1 MTTPLSGIKVIE
13 IGTLIA
19 APFAARL
26 MAEFGAEVIKIE
38 SLGQGDPLRKWRKL
52 HEGTSLW
59 WYLQSRNKKS
69 LALNLKSSEGL
80 GLIKQLLGDADVLIE
95 NLRPGGLEKL
105 GLGWD
110 VLHSLNPKL
119 TLVRISGYGQ
129 TGPYRDRPGFGAI
142 GEAMGGIRYTT
153 GNPDSP
159 PARVGVSLGD
169 SLASLH
175 GVIGALMSLLRVKTG
190 QGDGQVVDV
199 SLAESVFNVME
210 SLVPEYDMLGH
221 VRERS
226 GGALP
231 GIAPSNTY
239 LTADGAYVVIAG
251 NSDPIYKR
259 LMTAIGRSDLAEA
272 AEFAHNDGR
281 AAKSAVLDAAITHWT
296 SSLPIEQ
303 VLSALE
309 AAEVPAG
316 RIYSVADIVSDPH
329 YQARD
334 MLLNAQLPGGVS
346 VKMPGIVPKLSETP
360 GAVNWQG
367 PALGQHTDDILSG
380 LGLADADIQ
389 RLKIR
394 GWCNDPGLFRAIDRA
409 GSLAARWPAN
419 RTDLGRDGR
428 QDRADRPTL
437 SRRVF
442 TDRGGLVRLAQGHPG
457 AA

>member
-1 MTTPLSGIKVIE
+1 MTAPLTGIKVIE

-38 SLGQGDPLRKWRKL
+38 AMGQGDPLRKWRKL

-69 LALNLKSSEGL
+69 LALDLKSPEGL
-80 GLIKQLLGDADVLIE
+80 GVIKQLLGDADVLIE

-110 VLHSLNPKL
+110 VLHALNPKL

-199 SLAESVFNVME
+199 SLAESVFNLME

-259 LMTAIGRSDLAEA
+259 LMTTIGRADLAEA
-272 AEFAHNDGR
+272 PEFAHNDGR
-281 AAKSAVLDAAITHWT
+281 AAKSGLLDAAITHWT
-296 SSLPIEQ
+296 SSLPIDQ

-334 MLLNAQLPGGVS
+334 MLLNAELPGGVS

-367 PALGQHTDDILSG
+367 PTLGQHTDDILAG
-380 LGLADADIQ
+380 LGLTGADIQ
-389 RLKIR
+389 RL
-394 GWCNDPGLFRAIDRA
+394 
-409 GSLAARWPAN
+409 
-419 RTDLGRDGR
+419 RTLGVV
-428 QDRADRPTL
+428 Q
-437 SRRVF
+437 
-442 TDRGGLVRLAQGHPG
+442 
-457 AA
+457 

>member
-1 MTTPLSGIKVIE
+1 MTAPLSGIKVVE

-19 APFAARL
+19 APFAARM

-38 SLGQGDPLRKWRKL
+38 AMGQGDPLRKWRKL

-69 LALNLKSSEGL
+69 LALDLKSPEGL
-80 GLIKQLLGDADVLIE
+80 DLIKQLLGDADVLIE

-110 VLHSLNPKL
+110 VLHALNPKL

-190 QGDGQVVDV
+190 QGDGQIVDV
-199 SLAESVFNVME
+199 SLAESVFNLME

-259 LMTAIGRSDLAEA
+259 LMTTIGRADLAEA
-272 AEFAHNDGR
+272 PEFAHNDGR
-281 AAKSAVLDAAITHWT
+281 AAKSGLLDAAITHWT

-334 MLLNAQLPGGVS
+334 MLLNAELPGGVS

-360 GAVNWQG
+360 GGVNWQG
-367 PALGQHTDDILSG
+367 PTLGQHTDDILGS
-380 LGLADADIQ
+380 LGLTGADIQ
-389 RLKIR
+389 RLKT
-394 GWCNDPGLFRAIDRA
+394 A
-409 GSLAARWPAN
+409 GVV
-419 RTDLGRDGR
+419 
-428 QDRADRPTL
+428 Q
-437 SRRVF
+437 
-442 TDRGGLVRLAQGHPG
+442 
-457 AA
+457 

>member
-1 MTTPLSGIKVIE
+1 MTAPLSGIKVIE

-38 SLGQGDPLRKWRKL
+38 AMGQGDPLRKWRKL

-69 LALNLKSSEGL
+69 LALDLKSAEGL
-80 GLIKQLLGDADVLIE
+80 DLVKQLLGDADVLIE

-110 VLHSLNPKL
+110 VLHALNPKL

-190 QGDGQVVDV
+190 QGDGQIVDV
-199 SLAESVFNVME
+199 SLAESVFNLME

-259 LMTAIGRSDLAEA
+259 LMTTIGRADLAEA
-272 AEFAHNDGR
+272 PEFAHNDGR
-281 AAKSAVLDAAITHWT
+281 AAQSGLLDAAITHWT
-296 SSLPIEQ
+296 SSQPIDQ

-316 RIYSVADIVSDPH
+316 RIYSVADIVADPH

-334 MLLNAQLPGGVS
+334 MLLSADLPGGLT

-367 PALGQHTDDILSG
+367 PSLGQHTDSILGDLGLSG
-380 LGLADADIQ
+380 ADIQ
-389 RLKIR
+389 RLKTS
-394 GWCNDPGLFRAIDRA
+394 GVV
-409 GSLAARWPAN
+409 
-419 RTDLGRDGR
+419 
-428 QDRADRPTL
+428 Q
-437 SRRVF
+437 
-442 TDRGGLVRLAQGHPG
+442 
-457 AA
+457 

>member
-1 MTTPLSGIKVIE
+1 MTGPLQGVRVIE

-26 MAEFGAEVIKIE
+26 MGEFGAEVIKIE

-69 LALNLKSSEGL
+69 LSLNLKSAEGIDIVKRL
-80 GLIKQLLGDADVLIE
+80 AESADVLIE
-95 NLRPGGLEKL
+95 NLRPGALEKL

-110 VLHSLNPKL
+110 VLHALNPKL

-129 TGPYRDRPGFGAI
+129 SGPYRDRPGFGAI

-153 GNPDSP
+153 GTPGSP

-169 SLASLH
+169 SLASMH
-175 GVIGALMSLLRVKTG
+175 AVMGALMSLLRVKTG

-239 LTADGAYVVIAG
+239 PTADGAYVVIAG
-251 NSDPIYKR
+251 NSDPIFKR
-259 LMTAIGRSDLAEA
+259 LMQAVGRDDLGENPA
-272 AEFAHNDGR
+272 FAHNDGR
-281 AAKSAVLDAAITHWT
+281 AAQSDLLDAAISAW
-296 SSLPIEQ
+296 SSARPIDE
-303 VLSALE
+303 VLKALE
-309 AAEVPAG
+309 QAEVPAG
-316 RIYSVADIVSDPH
+316 RIYNVADIVADPH
-329 YQARD
+329 YQARGMILD
-334 MLLNAQLPGGVS
+334 AELPGGAS

-360 GAVNWQG
+360 GSVNWQG
-367 PALGQHTDDILSG
+367 PALGQHTDSV
-380 LGLADADIQ
+380 LGELGMTAADIAQ
-389 RLKIR
+389 LKAS
-394 GWCNDPGLFRAIDRA
+394 GVV
-409 GSLAARWPAN
+409 
-419 RTDLGRDGR
+419 
-428 QDRADRPTL
+428 Q
-437 SRRVF
+437 
-442 TDRGGLVRLAQGHPG
+442 
-457 AA
+457 

>member
-1 MTTPLSGIKVIE
+1 MTGPLQGVRVIE

-26 MAEFGAEVIKIE
+26 MGEFGAEVIKIE

-69 LALNLKSSEGL
+69 LSLNLKSAEGIDIVKRL
-80 GLIKQLLGDADVLIE
+80 AESADVLIE
-95 NLRPGGLEKL
+95 NLRPGALEKL

-110 VLHSLNPKL
+110 VLHALNPKL

-129 TGPYRDRPGFGAI
+129 SGPYRDRPGFGAI

-153 GNPDSP
+153 GTPGSP

-169 SLASLH
+169 SLASMH
-175 GVIGALMSLLRVKTG
+175 AVMGALMSLLRVKTG

-239 LTADGAYVVIAG
+239 PTADGAYVVIAG
-251 NSDPIYKR
+251 NSDPIFKR
-259 LMTAIGRSDLAEA
+259 LMQAVGRDDLGENPA
-272 AEFAHNDGR
+272 FAHNDGR
-281 AAKSAVLDAAITHWT
+281 AAQSDLLDAAISAW
-296 SSLPIEQ
+296 SSARPIDE
-303 VLSALE
+303 VLKALE
-309 AAEVPAG
+309 QAEVPAG
-316 RIYSVADIVSDPH
+316 RIYNVADIVADPH
-329 YQARD
+329 YQARGMILD
-334 MLLNAQLPGGVS
+334 AELPGGAS
-346 VKMPGIVPKLSETP
+346 VKMPGIVPKLSDTP
-360 GAVNWQG
+360 GSVNWQG
-367 PALGQHTDDILSG
+367 PALGQHTDSV
-380 LGLADADIQ
+380 LGELGMTAADIAQ
-389 RLKIR
+389 LKAS
-394 GWCNDPGLFRAIDRA
+394 GVV
-409 GSLAARWPAN
+409 
-419 RTDLGRDGR
+419 
-428 QDRADRPTL
+428 Q
-437 SRRVF
+437 
-442 TDRGGLVRLAQGHPG
+442 
-457 AA
+457 

>member
-1 MTTPLSGIKVIE
+1 MTAPLSGIKVIE

-38 SLGQGDPLRKWRKL
+38 AMGQGDPLRKWRKL

-69 LALNLKSSEGL
+69 LALDLKSPEGL
-80 GLIKQLLGDADVLIE
+80 DLIKQLLGDADVLIE

-110 VLHSLNPKL
+110 VLHALNPKL

-190 QGDGQVVDV
+190 QGDGQIVDV
-199 SLAESVFNVME
+199 SLAESVFNLME

-259 LMTAIGRSDLAEA
+259 LMTTIGRSDLADA
-272 AEFAHNDGR
+272 PEFAHNDGR
-281 AAKSAVLDAAITHWT
+281 AAKSGLLDAAITHWT

-334 MLLNAQLPGGVS
+334 MLLNAELPGGVS

-360 GAVNWQG
+360 GGVNWQG
-367 PALGQHTDDILSG
+367 PTLGQHTDDILGS
-380 LGLADADIQ
+380 LGLTGADIQ
-389 RLKIR
+389 RLKTS
-394 GWCNDPGLFRAIDRA
+394 GVV
-409 GSLAARWPAN
+409 
-419 RTDLGRDGR
+419 
-428 QDRADRPTL
+428 Q
-437 SRRVF
+437 
-442 TDRGGLVRLAQGHPG
+442 
-457 AA
+457 

>member
-1 MTTPLSGIKVIE
+1 VIE

-26 MAEFGAEVIKIE
+26 MAEFGADVIKIE
-38 SLGQGDPLRKWRKL
+38 SMGQGDPLRKWRKL

-69 LALNLKSSEGL
+69 LALDLKSSEGL
-80 GLIKQLLGDADVLIE
+80 DLIKQLLGDADVLIE

-105 GLGWD
+105 GLGWE
-110 VLHSLNPKL
+110 VLHALNPKL

-153 GNPDSP
+153 GNPESP

-190 QGDGQVVDV
+190 QGEGQIVDV

-239 LTADGAYVVIAG
+239 PTADGAYVVIAG
-251 NSDPIYKR
+251 NSDPIYRR
-259 LMTAIGRSDLAEA
+259 LMHAIGRSDLADAPEL
-272 AEFAHNDGR
+272 AHNDGR
-281 AAKSAVLDAAITHWT
+281 AAQSAVLDAAITHWT
-296 SSLPIEQ
+296 SSQPIDR

-334 MLLNAQLPGGVS
+334 MLLDVQLPGGVS
-346 VKMPGIVPKLSETP
+346 VKMPGIVPKLSQTP
-360 GAVNWQG
+360 GGVNWQG
-367 PALGQHTDDILSG
+367 PALGQHTDEILGNLG
-380 LGLADADIQ
+380 LGGPDIQ
-389 RLKIR
+389 RL
-394 GWCNDPGLFRAIDRA
+394 RAS
-409 GSLAARWPAN
+409 GVV
-419 RTDLGRDGR
+419 
-428 QDRADRPTL
+428 Q
-437 SRRVF
+437 
-442 TDRGGLVRLAQGHPG
+442 
-457 AA
+457 